1 MTINQNTLAILRAFL
16 NLQKKFMK
24 NSTPRKLL
32 QLLLLNFL
40 PTILTERKYLLNT
53 LTFLRQKYF

>member
-1 MTINQNTLAILRAFL
+1 MTINQNTLAVLRAFL
-16 NLQKKFMK
+16 NLQKNFMK

-53 LTFLRQKYF
+53 LTFLRQKYL